1 MKKIPNKAKGILAI
15 IGVSGIIA
23 YFTDTTTVTNHA
35 KMGIVDIDLK
45 EYTIDSTGNKVE
57 WQDKQNTRN
66 KLCTRLC

>member
-1 MKKIPNKAKGILAI
+1 MKKITNKTKGILAIISILAI

-45 EYTIDSTGNKVE
+45 EYTIDSTVNKV
-57 WQDKQNTRN
+57 
-66 KLCTRLC
+66 